1 MAGVDAD
8 ANNPLTVP
16 QTASPEEDLIR
27 VDGNDCSISQLDIAL
42 EFVKV
47 FIRTFTVNLS
57 AIEVAQGRLIVFSQS
72 QYCFLSLGLLALVV
86 RPYGLAW
93 RASKD
98 SRPGAMVCCLLATLL
113 ASG

>member
-27 VDGNDCSISQLDIAL
+27 VNGNDCTVGQLDIAL

-47 FIRTFTVNLS
+47 FIGAFAVNFS
-57 AIEVAQGRLIVFSQS
+57 AIKVAQGRIIVLFQP
-72 QYCFLSLGLLALVV
+72 QDRLLGLLML
-86 RPYGLAW
+86 
-93 RASKD
+93 
-98 SRPGAMVCCLLATLL
+98 
-113 ASG
+113 